1 MQFPVAPSITPAAA
15 APSDRLRQLLPQLF
29 EADTR
34 SGEAFLRLQVT
45 ADTTMALPLDCI
57 EETQLL
63 APPDITPMPNMPH
76 HLLGLMRVKGQ
87 VLWLASL
94 AHFLGLATAV
104 ERVYRY
110 ETIVMRMTPP
120 AQLGSDSE
128 SDLFFG
134 LAVNKIKGSMRL
146 DADRIEP
153 IGAHVRADL
162 VPFLAGQVQHDQE
175 TILILNPAAL
185 SDIRHHQFTALVS
198 T

>member
-1 MQFPVAPSITPAAA
+1 MQFPVIATSTA
-15 APSDRLRQLLPQLF
+15 APSDRLKQLLPQLF

-34 SGEAFLRLQVT
+34 SGTAFLRLQVT

-76 HLLGLMRVKGQ
+76 HLLGLMRVRGQ

-94 AHFLGLATAV
+94 AHFLGLATSV
-104 ERVYRY
+104 ERIYRY
-110 ETIVMRMTPP
+110 ETIVLRMNPV
-120 AQLGSDSE
+120 AQLGIDSG
-128 SDLFFG
+128 STGDLFFG

-146 DADRIEP
+146 DAEAIAP
-153 IGAHVRADL
+153 IGADVSNALR
-162 VPFLAGQVQHDQE
+162 PFLSGQVEHDQE
-175 TILILNPAAL
+175 TILILNPTAL
-185 SDIRHHQFTALVS
+185 TQLSHHQFAALVS

>member
-1 MQFPVAPSITPAAA
+1 MQFPVATTSTA
-15 APSDRLRQLLPQLF
+15 APSDRLKQLLPQLF

-34 SGEAFLRLQVT
+34 SGTAFLRLQVT

-94 AHFLGLATAV
+94 AHFLGLATGV

-110 ETIVMRMTPP
+110 ETIVLRMTPT

-128 SDLFFG
+128 ADLFFG

-146 DADRIEP
+146 TEDAIGP
-153 IGAHVRADL
+153 IGANVKADL
-162 VPFLAGQVQHDQE
+162 VPFLVGQVEHDQE
-175 TILILNPAAL
+175 TILILNPTAL
-185 SDIRHHQFTALVS
+185 TQLRHHQFTALVS

>member
-1 MQFPVAPSITPAAA
+1 MQFPVAPSIAPAA
-15 APSDRLRQLLPQLF
+15 APSDRLRHLLPQLF
-29 EADTR
+29 EADAR

-45 ADTTMALPLDCI
+45 ADTTMALSLDWI

-94 AHFLGLATAV
+94 AHFLGLATPM

-110 ETIVMRMTPP
+110 ETIVMRLTPTTP
-120 AQLGSDSE
+120 LGSDSE

-146 DADRIEP
+146 AADQIAP
-153 IGAHVRADL
+153 IGANVRADL
-162 VPFLAGQVQHDQE
+162 VPFLSGQVQHEAE
-175 TILILNPAAL
+175 TILILNAPAL
-185 SDIRHHQFTALVS
+185 SDIRHHQFTALVG